1 MTGMKT
7 LKELADLSGRAAI
20 VVGGAGHIG
29 RAAAESLLELGAAV
43 AIVDLDADRC
53 QASADALSGVGP
65 GAVLPI
71 DCDLRDE
78 AATRAM
84 VRRAVDRLGRL
95 DVILHTAA
103 FVGTTR
109 IPGWAVPFAEQTV
122 EAWDAA
128 LRVNLT
134 SVFVIAQEARS
145 ALEASGHGSMIV
157 VGSTYGLVGPDLRIY
172 EGTTMANPAGYGAS
186 KGGVL
191 QLGRYLATVFAP
203 GVRVNAITPGGVWR
217 GQPDAFHQ
225 QYQSRTPLGRMAVEE
240 DIKGA
245 VAFLASDLSAYVTGH
260 NLVVDGGW
268 TAW

>member
-1 MTGMKT
+1 MKM
-7 LKELADLSGRAAI
+7 LKELADMSGRAAA

-29 RAAAESLLELGAAV
+29 RAAVASLLELGASV
-43 AIVDLDADRC
+43 AIIDLDADQCRT
-53 QASADALSGVGP
+53 ATDELAGAGP
-65 GAVLPI
+65 GALLSI
-71 DCDLRDE
+71 ACDLRDE
-78 AATRAM
+78 AATRAV
-84 VRRAVDRLGRL
+84 VRNAVDQLGRL
-95 DVILHTAA
+95 DVIVHTAA
-103 FVGTTR
+103 FVGTTKV
-109 IPGWAVPFAEQTV
+109 PGWAVPFAEQTV

-157 VGSTYGLVGPDLRIY
+157 VGSTYGLVGPDMRIY
-172 EGTTMANPAGYGAS
+172 EGTTMGNPAGYGAS

-203 GVRVNAITPGGVWR
+203 KVRVNAITPGGVWR
-217 GQPDAFHQ
+217 DQPDAFHR
-225 QYQSRTPLGRMAVEE
+225 QYLSRTPLGRMAREE
-240 DIKGA
+240 DMKGA
-245 VAFLASDLSAYVTGH
+245 IAFLASDLSAYVTGH